1 MNLEISA
8 GLSVLGLALSNLVS
22 HGSLS
27 VESIRCIVCG
37 GGTVWRGEAV
47 YPRIAGRDVFEE
59 WKVEAIIWTW
69 RAGGVI
75 GEDSD
80 SELESRCVR
89 VCARLEK
96 GEETGPSE
104 SEVEGSECVTPVGV
118 MMPGSE
124 VEGSKCVMPVG
135 EVLLG

>member
-1 MNLEISA
+1 MM
-8 GLSVLGLALSNLVS
+8 
-22 HGSLS
+22 
-27 VESIRCIVCG
+27 
-37 GGTVWRGEAV
+37 
-47 YPRIAGRDVFEE
+47 
-59 WKVEAIIWTW
+59 WTW

-118 MMPGSE
+118 MMSGSE
-124 VEGSKCVMPVG
+124 VEGSKCVTSVG
-135 EVLLG
+135 EVLLGRLVRMKPLSESEESMRRFDGLDWREGPSDSSEW